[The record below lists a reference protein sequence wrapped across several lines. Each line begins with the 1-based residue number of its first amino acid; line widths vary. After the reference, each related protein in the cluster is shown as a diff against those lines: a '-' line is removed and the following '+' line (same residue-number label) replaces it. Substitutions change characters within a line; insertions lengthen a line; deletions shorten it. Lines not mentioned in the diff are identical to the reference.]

1 MSSSRL
7 LGDLSLIHSS
17 SKRSGPSGSSF
28 GCGAGRSIRRLSW
41 RGCNVQNICL
51 VAIIACVLGGS
62 MAKIAQ
68 LSVEVQA
75 DQVYYQGERESWA
88 LLGVQIPD
96 KSTLLRNA
104 EETVNEATDNIAA
117 ELEWIVKESNN
128 QEVKK

>member
-1 MSSSRL
+1 
-7 LGDLSLIHSS
+7 
-17 SKRSGPSGSSF
+17 
-28 GCGAGRSIRRLSW
+28 
-41 RGCNVQNICL
+41 
-51 VAIIACVLGGS
+51 